1 MICMNSAEIDNRRA
15 RAHDLNRSKV
25 REIIED
31 VLSTITDSVKRGE
44 EVSLPGF
51 GKFKLSHR
59 VAREGRNPRT
69 GSTMSITASKKL
81 RFSAA
86 KALKERMND

>member
-1 MICMNSAEIDNRRA
+1 MNSADIASRIANR
-15 RAHDLNRSKV
+15 HDLNRGKV
-25 REIIED
+25 REIIEA
-31 VLSTITDSVKRGE
+31 LLETITDSVKQGE

-59 VAREGRNPRT
+59 QPREGRNPRT
-69 GSTMSITASKKL
+69 GSKMSITASKKL

>member
-1 MICMNSAEIDNRRA
+1 MNSAEIASRIAN
-15 RAHDLNRSKV
+15 AHDLNRGKV

-31 VLSTITDSVKRGE
+31 VLMTITEAVKQGD

-59 VAREGRNPRT
+59 QPREGRNPRT
-69 GSTMSITASKKL
+69 GSKMSITASKKL

-86 KALKERMND
+86 KALKERMNN